1 MLKAMNKSE
10 YTKIPWG
17 QKDFVA
23 FMIKLGINSGKFK
36 GVKESTVGTYST
48 EIQKNMDVELI
59 KIPTYEIQKT
69 IV

>member
-1 MLKAMNKSE
+1 
-10 YTKIPWG
+10 
-17 QKDFVA
+17 
-23 FMIKLGINSGKFK
+23 MIKLGINSGKFK